1 MRRIR
6 RAGAFSLI
14 LCGLLAAGC
23 GGGGNRVLQSISISP
38 NPAVT
43 TSGEVQLVATGTYSA
58 SPVTVTP
65 MTVNWYGPAFPET
78 TDNPVACAVGY
89 CPTINASGMLACGS
103 HYTGTFTVTA
113 SAPVDP
119 KEPLTAQ
126 NVPTVSG
133 TATVSCNK

>member
-1 MRRIR
+1 V
-6 RAGAFSLI
+6 GVFSLF

-43 TSGEVQLVATGTYSA
+43 TSGGVQLVATGTYST
-58 SPVTVTP
+58 SPLTVRP
-65 MTVNWYGPAFPET
+65 MAVNWYGPAFPEAT
-78 TDNPVACAVGY
+78 ANPVSCAVGY
-89 CPTINASGMLACGS
+89 CPTIDASGMLTCGS

-133 TATVSCNK
+133 TTTVSCDK